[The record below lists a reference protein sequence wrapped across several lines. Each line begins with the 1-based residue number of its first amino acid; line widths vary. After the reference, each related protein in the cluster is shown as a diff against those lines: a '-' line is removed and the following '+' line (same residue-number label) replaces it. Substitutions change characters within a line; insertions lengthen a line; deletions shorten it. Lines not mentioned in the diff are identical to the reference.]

1 MESLK
6 TQTVKHEYLVTLTT
20 SDTAAC
26 LGCQRTSVICAES
39 VSAALR
45 ELASAFKA
53 NDTGGTYDVSVRL
66 VSAPDEEL
74 YANTLVAPDAYTFL
88 RKCAED
94 AALTAVQEI
103 GLH

>member
-6 TQTVKHEYLVTLTT
+6 TQTVKHTYLVTFIV
-20 SDTAAC
+20 SDPVICFRRCAAE
-26 LGCQRTSVICAES
+26 VCAES

-45 ELASAFKA
+45 ALASELKA
-53 NDTGGTYDVSVRL
+53 NDTGGTYSASVRL
-66 VSAPDEEL
+66 VSAPNVTL
-74 YANTLVAPDAYTFL
+74 YANAMVAPDDYTFL

-94 AALTAVQEI
+94 AALTADQEI

>member
-6 TQTVKHEYLVTLTT
+6 TQTVKHTYFVTLIV
-20 SDTAAC
+20 SASGICFRRCAAE
-26 LGCQRTSVICAES
+26 VCAES

-45 ELASAFKA
+45 ELASELKA
-53 NDTGGTYDVSVRL
+53 NNTGGTYDVSVRL
-66 VSAPDEEL
+66 VSAPNVKL
-74 YANTLVAPDAYTFL
+74 YANTLVAPDDYTFL